1 MLNPV
6 RKAPLGKI
14 LNVVNMVPPHIC
26 SKAWLI
32 TNNIHRVE
40 TPRNPQFHRFS
51 RILQKWPP
59 PPISNNTPP
68 TRHFWRDFGEV
79 DPVEKKPGFRYIL
92 VPPLS
97 PHFSAEY
104 HSTTCT
110 QVHNPPRHHVLG
122 NFRHYKRH
130 AGSSYSDEILD
141 YLPVFGGFREFQ
153 WFQYFSY
160 FFFLNFIL
168 FFFSWPSA

>member
-1 MLNPV
+1 
-6 RKAPLGKI
+6 
-14 LNVVNMVPPHIC
+14 MVPPHIC

-32 TNNIHRVE
+32 TNNIHQVE
-40 TPRNPQFHRFS
+40 PPRNPQFHRFS
-51 RILQKWPP
+51 RILQNWPP

-97 PHFSAEY
+97 PQKCAEY
-104 HSTTCT
+104 HSTPCT
-110 QVHNPPRHHVLG
+110 QVHNSARHQVSA

-130 AGSSYSDEILD
+130 AESSYSDEILD
-141 YLPVFGGFREFQ
+141 YLPVFGGFREFSD
-153 WFQYFSY
+153 FLDYFL
-160 FFFLNFIL
+160 FFFLMFSTFFL
-168 FFFSWPSA
+168 FLDHLLRLEDFLD